1 MPTSLLN
8 WQRKRSWN
16 DIQNAKFF
24 DLVDG
29 KGILL
34 TNKNHLS
41 IIRCKKAKFDA
52 RLDRLTS
59 VGFVYPLQSWKGD
72 YGIFTRSSIAI
83 HKKESF
89 MKEVEKLCAKPTTIE
104 LSTDDVEVNVV
115 TKYLAIDR
123 QKSRIPIALT
133 RSLTTSKIWKLIYN
147 AAHTFVKENRPYE
160 LGLFE
165 KMFKSYPRDCFI
177 NLYDTGLTCG
187 IAKHSDHVSFCTVVL
202 CLKGNGEGNLI
213 LIQENG
219 NPLTVSLLTD
229 ELIVFGRIEHSVQ
242 MTIRNEKRITLNAF
256 F

>member
-8 WQRKRSWN
+8 WQRKRCWS
-16 DIQNAKFF
+16 DIQNANFF
-24 DLVDG
+24 DLVNG
-29 KGILL
+29 NGILL

-59 VGFVYPLQSWKGD
+59 AGFVYPLQSWIGVHE
-72 YGIFTRSSIAI
+72 IFTRTLVVIP
-83 HKKESF
+83 KKGLF
-89 MKEVEKLCAKPTTIE
+89 MKEVEKFCAKPTTIE
-104 LSTDDVEVNVV
+104 PSTDDVEVNVV
-115 TKYLAIDR
+115 TKYLVIER
-123 QKSRIPIALT
+123 QLSKVPIALT
-133 RSLTTSKIWKLIYN
+133 RSLTTSKIWKLVYN

-160 LGLFE
+160 LALFV
-165 KMFKSYPRDCFI
+165 KMFKSHPRDCFI

-202 CLKGNGEGNLI
+202 CLKGTGEGNLI
-213 LIQENG
+213 LTQENSK
-219 NPLTVSLLTD
+219 PLTVSLLTD
-229 ELIVFGRIEHSVQ
+229 ELIVFGRIEHSVE